1 MHKITAENIGS
12 ICNRKEIELPVFGK
26 CYIIEINAAM
36 ALKIQNLGD
45 LEDEDKSAFDNYFIA
60 YSLVDEQGE
69 CIFDESAIPLISQR
83 LSVKLINELMSDIM
97 EINDLDQ
104 KTDEDDEDV
113 K

>member
-26 CYIIEINAAM
+26 CYITEINAAM

-45 LEDEDKSAFDNYFIA
+45 LEDDDKAAFDNHFIA

-83 LSVKLINELMSDIM
+83 LSVKLINELMTEIM
-97 EINDLDQ
+97 KLNGLDDE
-104 KTDEDDEDV
+104 TDEDDEDV